1 MSKLLGLAGL
11 FILTRELTKGVSPKT
26 VGPSPPTNGLTP
38 EEKERQAERERERK
52 KADAESVERERLLDF
67 NFRQE
72 MERITNNPP
81 DCGEGKKPVRKG
93 AGTRIPYNPYYWFC
107 ELKRFGL

>member
-11 FILTRELTKGVSPKT
+11 FILTRELTKGVSPES
-26 VGPSPPTNGLTP
+26 VGPSAPTNGLTP
-38 EEKERQAERERERK
+38 EEKEKQAERERERK
-52 KADAESVERERLLDF
+52 KAEAESVEKQRLADF
-67 NFRQE
+67 LFNQE
-72 MERITNNPP
+72 QQRITNNPP

-93 AGTRIPYNPYYWFC
+93 LGTRASPYFWVC